1 MDVVPGTHAS
11 ADFLAHLAFNHFVL
25 NVPYYREMY
34 RLNDHGMF
42 LSRMTLTNWLE
53 KGAGFTKRLVETLKN
68 MAMEKDAIVNC
79 DETWC
84 KVKIYLVSGQ
94 P

>member
-1 MDVVPGTHAS
+1 MK
-11 ADFLAHLAFNHFVL
+11 
-25 NVPYYREMY
+25 
-34 RLNDHGMF
+34 DHGKF
-42 LSRMTLTNWLE
+42 LIRITLLNWLD

-84 KVKIYLVSGQ
+84 KVKSQDRYRKW
-94 P
+94 